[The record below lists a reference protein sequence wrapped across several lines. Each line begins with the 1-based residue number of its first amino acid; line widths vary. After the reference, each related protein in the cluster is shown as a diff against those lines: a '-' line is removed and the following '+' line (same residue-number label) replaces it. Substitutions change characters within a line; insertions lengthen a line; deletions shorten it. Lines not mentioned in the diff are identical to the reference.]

1 MEENMQIQLSDHF
14 TFSRLLRFTIPSI
27 GMMIFTSIYSIVDGL
42 FTSNFAGK
50 IPFAAINL
58 IMPLV
63 MLFSGFG
70 FMFGSGGSALVSKHL
85 GEGKTEKANRT
96 FSFIVYFAIA
106 FGIVMSVVFYFV
118 IPPVARLLG
127 AKDEILYYAVLYAR
141 TLSLGVTA
149 FMLQSIF
156 QSFMIAAGKPHL
168 GFALTIAAGCT
179 NIVLDAIFI
188 GVFRWGVVGAAV
200 ATDMSYV
207 VGGIIPLV
215 YFFAA
220 RGGTLRLGK
229 TGFDGKALFK
239 TITNGSS
246 ELMTNISSSIVG
258 MLYNVQLLKYAGVD
272 GVAAYGVIMYVG
284 FIFAAIFIGYSMGT
298 APVVSYNYGAENTK
312 ELKNLRSKSLR
323 IIGIVSVCML
333 AASELAAGVLA
344 SIFTSYDKELFE
356 LTKGAFRIYSVSFFF
371 CGVNIYGSSFF
382 TALNNG
388 IVSAVL
394 AFVRTLVFQVSCILL
409 FPLIFGA
416 TGIWMASP
424 ASEILT
430 AVLTV
435 ICFVAFRKRY
445 GY

>member
-1 MEENMQIQLSDHF
+1 MKIQLSDHF
-14 TFSRLLRFTIPSI
+14 TFSRLLKFTLPSI

-70 FMFGSGGSALVSKHL
+70 FMFGTGGSALVSKYL
-85 GEGKTEKANRT
+85 GEGKSDRANKI
-96 FSFIVYFAIA
+96 FSFVVYFAIL

-127 AKDEILYYAVLYAR
+127 AKDDILKYSVLYAR
-141 TLSLGVTA
+141 TLSFGVTA

-156 QSFMIAAGKPHL
+156 QSFLIAAEKPHL
-168 GFALTIAAGCT
+168 GFGLTIAAGCT
-179 NIVLDAIFI
+179 NIVLDALFI
-188 GVFRWGVVGAAV
+188 GVFKWGVVGAAV
-200 ATDMSYV
+200 ATDISYV

-215 YFFAA
+215 YFFIK
-220 RGGTLRLGK
+220 RDGTLRLGK
-229 TGFDGKALFK
+229 FTFDGKALLK

-298 APVVSYNYGAENTK
+298 APIVSYNYGAENST
-312 ELKNLRSKSLR
+312 ELKNLFKKSL
-323 IIGIVSVCML
+323 IIIAITAICML
-333 AASELAAGVLA
+333 AASEAAAGVLA
-344 SIFTSYDKELFE
+344 SIFTSYDEELFN
-356 LTKGAFRIYSVSFFF
+356 LTKMAFRIYSVTFLF
-371 CGVNIYGSSFF
+371 CGLNIYGSSFF

-388 IVSAVL
+388 VVSAVL
-394 AFVRTLVFQVSCILL
+394 AFVRTLIFQVACILL
-409 FPLIFGA
+409 FPVIFGSN
-416 TGIWMASP
+416 GIWMASP
-424 ASEILT
+424 ASEIFTAILT
-430 AVLTV
+430 A
-435 ICFVAFRKRY
+435 ICFIVLRKRY
-445 GY
+445 KY

>member
-1 MEENMQIQLSDHF
+1 
-14 TFSRLLRFTIPSI
+14 
-27 GMMIFTSIYSIVDGL
+27 MMIFTSIYSIVDGL

-70 FMFGSGGSALVSKHL
+70 FMFGSGGSALVSKYL
-85 GEGKTEKANRT
+85 GEGKNGKAGRT
-96 FSFIVYFAIA
+96 FSFIIYFAIA

-118 IPPVARLLG
+118 IPPVARFLG
-127 AKDEILYYAVLYAR
+127 ARDEILHYSVLYAR

-179 NIVLDAIFI
+179 NIVLDALFI
-188 GVFRWGVVGAAV
+188 GVLRWGVVGAAA
-200 ATDMSYV
+200 ATDLSYV
-207 VGGIIPLV
+207 VGGIVPLV
-215 YFFAA
+215 YFFVA
-220 RGGTLRLGK
+220 RNGSLKLGK
-229 TGFDGKALFK
+229 TGFDGKALLK
-239 TITNGSS
+239 TVTNGSS

-284 FIFAAIFIGYSMGT
+284 FIFAAVFIGYSMGV
-298 APVVSYNYGAENTK
+298 APVVSFNYGAENTG
-312 ELKNLRSKSLR
+312 ELKNIRKKSFF
-323 IIGIVSVCML
+323 IIGVVAVCML

-344 SIFTSYDKELFE
+344 SFFTSYDKELFE
-356 LTKGAFRIYSVSFFF
+356 LTKGAFRIYSVSFLF

-388 IVSAVL
+388 VVSAVL

-409 FPLIFGA
+409 FPVLFGA

-424 ASEILT
+424 TSEILT
-430 AVLTV
+430 AVLTAV
-435 ICFVAFRKRY
+435 CFAVFRKRY

>member
-1 MEENMQIQLSDHF
+1 
-14 TFSRLLRFTIPSI
+14 
-27 GMMIFTSIYSIVDGL
+27 MMIFTSIYSIVDGL

-70 FMFGSGGSALVSKHL
+70 FMFGSGGSALVSKYL
-85 GEGKTEKANRT
+85 GEGKTEKANKT
-96 FSFIVYFAIA
+96 FSFIIYAAIV

-127 AKDEILYYAVLYAR
+127 AKDEILHYAVLYAR
-141 TLSLGVTA
+141 TLSVGVTA

-156 QSFMIAAGKPHL
+156 QSFMIAAEKPHL

-179 NIVLDAIFI
+179 NIVLDALFI
-188 GVFRWGVVGAAV
+188 GAFKWGVVGAAV

-207 VGGIIPLV
+207 VGGIVPLV
-215 YFFAA
+215 YFFVV
-220 RGGTLRLGK
+220 RDGTLKLGK
-229 TGFDGKALFK
+229 TSFDGSALIK

-298 APVVSYNYGAENTK
+298 APVVSYNYGAESYD
-312 ELKNLRSKSLR
+312 ELKNLRRKSLR
-323 IIGIVSVCML
+323 IIAITSICML

-344 SIFTSYDKELFE
+344 SIFTSYDKELFD
-356 LTKGAFRIYSVSFFF
+356 LTKEAFRIYSVSFFF
-371 CGVNIYGSSFF
+371 CGLNIYGSSFF

-388 IVSAVL
+388 VVSAVL
-394 AFVRTLVFQVSCILL
+394 AFVRTLVFQVACILL
-409 FPLIFGA
+409 FPVIFGA
-416 TGIWMASP
+416 DGIWMASP
-424 ASEILT
+424 ASEILC

-435 ICFVAFRKRY
+435 VCLAVFRKRY
-445 GY
+445 RY